1 MKISALI
8 PTFNRP
14 KFIVNAIKAILDQD
28 YDDFEIIIKDG
39 GEPIKHLLPDDK
51 RIKYIWNKDRGITDA
66 MNQAMRVAT
75 GDVFVWANDDD
86 RIAKGTFKFV
96 SKNLK
101 DNDKWGYG
109 LIEMIN
115 GDVKMIWGDEWNYER
130 LLKQNFVPQPSVYWK
145 REVYEEMGEMDETN
159 DLVSDYEYWLRI
171 GSKYKPVFWNRIMA
185 YYTIHKDQITQ
196 KIMAEQLRQAN
207 EVRKKYELLT
217 R

>member
-1 MKISALI
+1 MKISILC

-14 KFIVNAIKAILDQD
+14 DFIVKAVEAVLNQD
-28 YDDFEIIIKDG
+28 YQDFEIIIKDG
-39 GEPIKHLLPDDK
+39 GEPIGHLLPKDD
-51 RIKYIWNKDRGITDA
+51 RIKYIWNKDRVITDA
-66 MNQAMRVAT
+66 MNQAMKAAT

-86 RIAKGTFKFV
+86 RISEGTLKFV
-96 SKNLK
+96 SENLGK
-101 DNDKWGYG
+101 HKWGYG
-109 LIEMIN
+109 YIEMVK
-115 GDVKMIWGDEWNYER
+115 GDAGMLWGDEWSYQR